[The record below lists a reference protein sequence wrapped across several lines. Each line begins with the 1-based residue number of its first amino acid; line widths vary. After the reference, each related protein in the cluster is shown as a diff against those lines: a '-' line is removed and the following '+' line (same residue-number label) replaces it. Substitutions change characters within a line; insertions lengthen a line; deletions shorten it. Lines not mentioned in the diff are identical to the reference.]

1 MNNSGFRCSDSFSSS
16 FDSSYPPETF
26 SISSVV
32 NSFFFR
38 LRFFGRTIGKLAA
51 EKLGIPCYDK
61 ELIEKIAEQ
70 SGYTADYVKE
80 ETESLNGG
88 LFSTLF
94 ADRSMGMT
102 NQDKIWTLQCR
113 IITELAEKGSCIL
126 IGRCADYILEEREN
140 CLNVFIHASMEKR
153 MERIVQQYGER
164 DETPEHR
171 VKEKDKQRMEYYK
184 YYTGRKWGDVNNYQI
199 CLDSGE
205 LGIEKC
211 ADLICQLY

>member
-1 MNNSGFRCSDSFSSS
+1 MPERIITISREFGSG
-16 FDSSYPPETF
+16 
-26 SISSVV
+26 
-32 NSFFFR
+32 
-38 LRFFGRTIGKLAA
+38 GRTIGKLAA

-61 ELIEKIAEQ
+61 ELIEKIAEE

-80 ETESLNGG
+80 ETEALNGG

-113 IITELAEKGSCIL
+113 IITDLAEKGSCIL

-205 LGIEKC
+205 LGINKC
-211 ADLICQLY
+211 VDLICQLY

>member
-1 MNNSGFRCSDSFSSS
+1 MPERIITISREFGSG
-16 FDSSYPPETF
+16 
-26 SISSVV
+26 
-32 NSFFFR
+32 
-38 LRFFGRTIGKLAA
+38 GRTIGKLAA

-140 CLNVFIHASMEKR
+140 CLNMFIHASMEKR

>member
-1 MNNSGFRCSDSFSSS
+1 
-16 FDSSYPPETF
+16 
-26 SISSVV
+26 
-32 NSFFFR
+32 
-38 LRFFGRTIGKLAA
+38 
-51 EKLGIPCYDK
+51 
-61 ELIEKIAEQ
+61 
-70 SGYTADYVKE
+70 
-80 ETESLNGG
+80 
-88 LFSTLF
+88 
-94 ADRSMGMT
+94 MGMT

-140 CLNVFIHASMEKR
+140 CLNMFIHASMEKR

>member
-1 MNNSGFRCSDSFSSS
+1 MEKIITISREYGSG
-16 FDSSYPPETF
+16 
-26 SISSVV
+26 
-32 NSFFFR
+32 
-38 LRFFGRTIGKLAA
+38 GHTIGKLVA

-140 CLNVFIHASMEKR
+140 CLNMFIHASMEKR

>member
-1 MNNSGFRCSDSFSSS
+1 MPERIITISREFGSG
-16 FDSSYPPETF
+16 
-26 SISSVV
+26 
-32 NSFFFR
+32 
-38 LRFFGRTIGKLAA
+38 GRTIGKLAA

-184 YYTGRKWGDVNNYQI
+184 YYTGRKGGDVNNYQI

-205 LGIEKC
+205 VGIEKC

>member
-1 MNNSGFRCSDSFSSS
+1 MPERIITISREFGSG
-16 FDSSYPPETF
+16 
-26 SISSVV
+26 
-32 NSFFFR
+32 
-38 LRFFGRTIGKLAA
+38 GRTIGKLAA

-88 LFSTLF
+88 LCSTLF

-140 CLNVFIHASMEKR
+140 CLNMFIHASMEKR

>member
-1 MNNSGFRCSDSFSSS
+1 MPERIITISREFGSG
-16 FDSSYPPETF
+16 
-26 SISSVV
+26 
-32 NSFFFR
+32 
-38 LRFFGRTIGKLAA
+38 GRTIGKLAA

-126 IGRCADYILEEREN
+126 IGRCADYILAEREN

-164 DETPEHR
+164 DETPERR

-184 YYTGRKWGDVNNYQI
+184 YYTGRKWGDVNNYHI
-199 CLDSGE
+199 CLDSGA

>member
-1 MNNSGFRCSDSFSSS
+1 MPERIITISREFGSG
-16 FDSSYPPETF
+16 
-26 SISSVV
+26 
-32 NSFFFR
+32 
-38 LRFFGRTIGKLAA
+38 GRTIGKLAA

>member
-1 MNNSGFRCSDSFSSS
+1 MNTNILIVGVGGQGTLLASRVLGRAALMCGNDVK
-16 FDSSYPPETF
+16 
-26 SISSVV
+26 ISEVHGMSQRGGSVI
-32 NSFFFR
+32 
-38 LRFFGRTIGKLAA
+38 T
-51 EKLGIPCYDK
+51 
-61 ELIEKIAEQ
+61 
-70 SGYTADYVKE
+70 YVKY
-80 ETESLNGG
+80 
-88 LFSTLF
+88 
-94 ADRSMGMT
+94 
-102 NQDKIWTLQCR
+102 
-113 IITELAEKGSCIL
+113 GSKVYSPL
-126 IGRCADYILEEREN
+126 IDPGCADYILEEREN